1 MPVKKEITRSK
12 LKEVKK
18 FLPQIHPLN
27 DRVGKIETVKT
38 PPPSGFAYEKVSEE
52 AIEYV
57 EYQFELVATLKYG
70 LTYIFLGDIID
81 DAPVMPFELNL
92 TNNSLNNAYGYLYY
106 TDYAESVF
114 IILGRKSLNTF
125 LSQEKSFYPPDE
137 KDIGLAERKRRNARL
152 PKENLRFITEY
163 NGMYCFEDPTKPL
176 DFLEV
181 VGVNSV
187 GEKLILRGN

>member
-38 PPPSGFAYEKVSEE
+38 PPP
-52 AIEYV
+52 
-57 EYQFELVATLKYG
+57 
-70 LTYIFLGDIID
+70 
-81 DAPVMPFELNL
+81 
-92 TNNSLNNAYGYLYY
+92 
-106 TDYAESVF
+106 
-114 IILGRKSLNTF
+114 
-125 LSQEKSFYPPDE
+125 
-137 KDIGLAERKRRNARL
+137 
-152 PKENLRFITEY
+152 
-163 NGMYCFEDPTKPL
+163 TKPL